1 MIQQNINLNENESKT
16 LRLIAKKLKT
26 KDLTKYMPLC
36 LSAIE
41 KRIAKS
47 KNN

>member
-1 MIQQNINLNENESKT
+1 MKIKIF
-16 LRLIAKKLKT
+16 RLIVEEVKT
-26 KDLTKYMPLC
+26 KDLTNYIPLC
-36 LSAIE
+36 LSSIE